1 MAEHTPP
8 PWGLDGSYVVAKF
21 GPTIADCGKSPS
33 LDHGVRRANADFIV
47 KAVNNHDALVAAL
60 TLAEDILSRA
70 PFSNAL
76 WPNGMHPMTGITQ
89 IRDALALVG
98 SPKP

>member
-1 MAEHTPP
+1 MNEPFDIT
-8 PWGLDGSYVVAKF
+8 WRDGAYYVSIPNYKGGTVVDASAF
-21 GPTIADCGKSPS
+21 
-33 LDHGVRRANADFIV
+33 N
-47 KAVNNHDALVAAL
+47 ALVKAL

-76 WPNGMHPMTGITQ
+76 WPNGMHPMTGIKQ

>member
-1 MAEHTPP
+1 MTEHDLTL
-8 PWGLDGSYVVAKF
+8 PWRNDDPYPDVIVDSDGEEVASCSSNE
-21 GPTIADCGKSPS
+21 DC
-33 LDHGVRRANADFIV
+33 DFIV
-47 KAVNNHDALVAAL
+47 KAANSHDALVNAL

-89 IRDALALVG
+89 IRDALALVK
-98 SPKP
+98 SQKQP